1 MPDLPQVNVS
11 AHPISHSLQKTKV
24 DMTVINYSVIDL
36 SDWVSRLSLS
46 LSLTLCMSMC
56 VSVYTCRCKY
66 RAKDNHKC
74 YLGIFYFF
82 FLAGSFINLELA
94 K

>member
-11 AHPISHSLQKTKV
+11 AHPISRSLQKTKV

-46 LSLTLCMSMC
+46 LSLSHSVC
-56 VSVYTCRCKY
+56 VYVCVCVYMQV
-66 RAKDNHKC
+66 
-74 YLGIFYFF
+74 
-82 FLAGSFINLELA
+82 
-94 K
+94 